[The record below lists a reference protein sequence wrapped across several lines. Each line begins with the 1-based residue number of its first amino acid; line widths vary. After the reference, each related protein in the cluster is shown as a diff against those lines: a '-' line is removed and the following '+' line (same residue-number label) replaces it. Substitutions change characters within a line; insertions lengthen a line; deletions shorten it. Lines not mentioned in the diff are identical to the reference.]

1 MVNMTRGILD
11 EATGASEA
19 IKGKMYA
26 LQKLKESPPPP
37 ALRSIVCWFPKI
49 MNKNYKFKTD
59 SS

>member
-26 LQKLKESPPPP
+26 LQKLKESPPP
-37 ALRSIVCWFPKI
+37 R
-49 MNKNYKFKTD
+49 FKVYRVLIP
-59 SS
+59 

>member
-26 LQKLKESPPPP
+26 LQKLKESPP
-37 ALRSIVCWFPKI
+37 R
-49 MNKNYKFKTD
+49 FKVYRVLIP
-59 SS
+59 